1 MRFCMK
7 QIGLHGRGG
16 QGVVVAGE
24 ILAQCYFDSGKY
36 VQFMPSYGA
45 ERRGSPSHSYIR
57 VDDSTIYQRYQIEEE
72 DISVIFS
79 LSVIDTA
86 RLKENGILIV
96 NGTNFKVNEKKVNIY
111 TVDANAIALSLG
123 LGSPAIPI
131 INTTILGA
139 YCKVTEDFSFDIL
152 AQAIKSKIDK
162 KAELNIQGAKL
173 AYDSVRCL

>member
-1 MRFCMK
+1 MK

-57 VDDSTIYQRYQIEEE
+57 VDESTIYQRYSIEIE
-72 DISVIFS
+72 DIAVIFS

-86 RLKENGILIV
+86 KLREGGILIA
-96 NGTNFKVNEKKVNIY
+96 NAANLKVKKDQITIY

-123 LGSPAIPI
+123 LGSPTIPI

-139 YCKVTEDFSFDIL
+139 YCKVTNDFSFDIL
-152 AQAIKSKIDK
+152 AQAIQSKIDK
-162 KAELNIQGAKL
+162 KADLNIQGAKL

>member
-1 MRFCMK
+1 MK
-7 QIGLHGRGG
+7 HIGLHGRGG

-57 VDDSTIYQRYQIEEE
+57 VDDSEIYQRYPIESE
-72 DISVIFS
+72 DIAVIFS

-86 RLKENGILIV
+86 KLKENGFLIA
-96 NGTNFKVNEKKVNIY
+96 NAANLKVKEKKVDIY
-111 TVDANAIALSLG
+111 AVDANDIALSLG
-123 LGSPAIPI
+123 LGSSAIPI

-139 YCKVTEDFSFDIL
+139 YCKITNDFSFDTL
-152 AQAIKSKIDK
+152 ALAIKSKIDK
-162 KAELNIQGAKL
+162 KADLNIQGAKL

>member
-1 MRFCMK
+1 MK
-7 QIGLHGRGG
+7 NIGLHGRGG

-24 ILAQCYFDSGKY
+24 ILAQCYFDSGQF

-57 VDDSTIYQRYQIEEE
+57 VDDSKIYQRYTIESE
-72 DISVIFS
+72 DIAVVFS

-86 RLKENGILIV
+86 KLKEKGILIA
-96 NGTNFKVNEKKVNIY
+96 NSANLKVKEKKVEIY
-111 TVDANAIALSLG
+111 IVDANAIALSLN

-139 YCKVTEDFSFDIL
+139 YCKVTNDFSFDIL
-152 AQAIKSKIDK
+152 ASAIKSKIDK
-162 KAELNIQGAKL
+162 KADLNIQGAKL

>member
-1 MRFCMK
+1 MK

-57 VDDSTIYQRYQIEEE
+57 TDNNKIYQRYEIEEE

-86 RLKENGILIV
+86 KLRENGTLII
-96 NGTNFKVNEKKVNIY
+96 NGSNFKVKEKKIDIY

-139 YCKVTEDFSFDIL
+139 YCKVTNDFSFDIL
-152 AQAIKSKIDK
+152 VNAIKSKIDK
-162 KAELNIQGAKL
+162 KADLNIEGARL
-173 AYDSVRCL
+173 AYDSVRYL

>member
-1 MRFCMK
+1 MK
-7 QIGLHGRGG
+7 HIGLHGRGG

-57 VDDSTIYQRYQIEEE
+57 VDDSEIYQRYPIESE
-72 DISVIFS
+72 DIAVIFS

-86 RLKENGILIV
+86 KLKENGILIA
-96 NGTNFKVNEKKVNIY
+96 NSANLKVKEKKVEIY
-111 TVDANAIALSLG
+111 IVDANAIALSLN

-139 YCKVTEDFSFDIL
+139 YCKVTNDFSFDTL
-152 AQAIKSKIDK
+152 ASAIKSKIDK
-162 KAELNIQGAKL
+162 KADLNIQGAKL